1 MPHIAEHLFECPITR
16 KRFGTGLLMPKP
28 QRKKLVSAAD
38 VMPIYSRA
46 EIIAKLKAAGGTI
59 GLAVGLPATN
69 QGQHPLC
76 WDWSMCQMVEVV
88 LLAMTGAAVRLD
100 VSIAPVEDH
109 TLNEGNDIHAA
120 WVDGIEPYGICPAA
134 FMGTDP
140 TATSDLPDMLTSLSR
155 FPAGWQAE
163 AAKRKGV
170 ERYECA
176 TFLEMASAIL
186 NGHPCV
192 LGVDCEGGGHAI
204 GSTTI
209 ILGKNG
215 GLSMQ
220 TPGTWGADYKG
231 GWAGGGPAGTYT
243 LSEAQTEAAFNGG
256 YGCQALIAVRDD
268 EDAPVPAAA

>member
-1 MPHIAEHLFECPITR
+1 MYRNPT
-16 KRFGTGLLMPKP
+16 TGILHGRGLTLPKP
-28 QRKKLVSAAD
+28 GRKPCRAAAE
-38 VMPIYSRA
+38 VFPIYTR
-46 EIIAKLKAAGGTI
+46 EQIVAKLKAAGGTI
-59 GLAVGLPATN
+59 GLPVGLPATN

-76 WDWSMCQMVEVV
+76 WDWSMCQMVEVA
-88 LLAMTGAAVRLD
+88 LLAVTGKAIRLD
-100 VSIAPVEDH
+100 VSIAPVEDN

-140 TATSDLPDMLTSLSR
+140 TATSDLPDMLTSLSS

-192 LGVDCEGGGHAI
+192 LGVDCLGDGHAI

-243 LSEAQTEAAFNGG
+243 LSEAQTEAAWGG
-256 YGCQALIAVRDD
+256 YGCQAIIGVRDD
-268 EDAPVPAAA
+268 EDAPTPAAS